1 MMPGPHPQKET
12 TLRRILAACRRLDD
26 DRIDAVLG
34 AAFVFALP
42 VIVLAIG
49 ALIDGGM

>member
-1 MMPGPHPQKET
+1 MAGPHPQKET
-12 TLRRILAACRRLDD
+12 TLRRILAACRRLDGGPMD
-26 DRIDAVLG
+26 DVLG
-34 AAFVFALP
+34 AALVFALP

>member
-1 MMPGPHPQKET
+1 MVGPHPQKET

-26 DRIDAVLG
+26 ERIDAILG

-42 VIVLAIG
+42 FIVLAIG
-49 ALIDGGM
+49 AVIDGGL